1 MIEDLFIMVK
11 FYGIGI
17 FCVFELIKILL
28 GYNEVFKK
36 SCLNVLFFILI
47 LFELYNV

>member
-17 FCVFELIKILL
+17 FCVFELKYYWDIMRFL
-28 GYNEVFKK
+28 KK
-36 SCLNVLFFILI
+36 V
-47 LFELYNV
+47 V